1 MMDNRE
7 RERKIKMAKWAN
19 FFNQSNI
26 SNVIVYE
33 HNERLQWE
41 KSTDHTHNNFQYQSK
56 KKDFHSSLI
65 QCSEK
70 FRGNC

>member
-7 RERKIKMAKWAN
+7 RERKIKMAKWVN

-33 HNERLQWE
+33 HNDRLQWE
-41 KSTDHTHNNFQYQSK
+41 KSTHQTPNNFQYQSK
-56 KKDFHSSLI
+56 KRFSFILGTM
-65 QCSEK
+65 
-70 FRGNC
+70 FRKI